1 MPPSPEGRQ
10 NPPWPDQSPPSRRPL
25 APCPKRRLDVKS
37 RLVDGET
44 VVLDQ
49 RAGVIHQLNA
59 TASFIWERCDGQ
71 STPTD
76 IAQQLAHAFEV
87 DPRVASHDVHAMIR
101 QLEALHLLEPSAGED
116 GVHGKASAPES
127 RSR

>member
-1 MPPSPEGRQ
+1 MPPFPEGRPY
-10 NPPWPDQSPPSRRPL
+10 PPNQSSPSRYPL
-25 APCPKRRLDVKS
+25 TACLKRRLDVKS
-37 RLVDGET
+37 RLVDGEM

-49 RAGVIHQLNA
+49 QAGVIHQLNP

-71 STPTD
+71 STLTD

-87 DPRVASHDVHAMIR
+87 DSHIAIRDVNAMIG
-101 QLEALHLLEPSAGED
+101 QLEALHLLEPCTGED
-116 GVHGKASAPES
+116 GVDGKAPAPES

>member
-10 NPPWPDQSPPSRRPL
+10 YPPWPDRSPPSRHPL
-25 APCPKRRLDVKS
+25 AACLKRRLDVKS

-49 RAGVIHQLNA
+49 QAGVIHQLNA

-71 STPTD
+71 STLTD
-76 IAQQLAHAFEV
+76 IVQQLAHAFGV
-87 DPRVASHDVHAMIR
+87 DSHVASRDVNAMIG
-101 QLEALHLLEPSAGED
+101 QLEALHLLEPCTGED
-116 GVHGKASAPES
+116 GVNGKAPAPES

>member
-1 MPPSPEGRQ
+1 MAPSPEVRQ
-10 NPPWPDQSPPSRRPL
+10 NPSWSDQSPASQHPL
-25 APCPKRRLDVKS
+25 AACPKRRRDVKS

-49 RAGVIHQLNA
+49 QAGVIHQLNP

-71 STPTD
+71 STLTD

-87 DPRVASHDVHAMIR
+87 DPQVASCDVNAMIR
-101 QLEALHLLEPSAGED
+101 QLEALHLLELCTGED
-116 GVHGKASAPES
+116 GGPEKAPVPES
-127 RSR
+127 RAR

>member
-1 MPPSPEGRQ
+1 MPPSPEARP
-10 NPPWPDQSPPSRRPL
+10 NPTWSDQSPPSRHPL
-25 APCPKRRLDVKS
+25 AACLKRRLDVKS

-49 RAGVIHQLNA
+49 QAGVIHQLNA

-71 STPTD
+71 STLTD

-87 DPRVASHDVHAMIR
+87 DPHVASCDVNAMIR
-101 QLEALHLLEPSAGED
+101 QLEALHLLELCTGED
-116 GVHGKASAPES
+116 GVHGKAPAPES
-127 RSR
+127 RAR